1 MRTRFKNADEAY
13 DYFLDKLI
21 TDGIEFEILKLY
33 LM

>member
-21 TDGIEFEILKLY
+21 TEGVEFDNT
-33 LM
+33 